1 MRRGTNT
8 LEVLV
13 VLATVGLIAMI
24 VWRLTL

>member
-13 VLATVGLIAMI
+13 VLATLSLIGLII
-24 VWRLTL
+24 WRLVT

>member
-13 VLATVGLIAMI
+13 VLAALGLIGLI
-24 VWRLTL
+24 VWRLVT